1 MKNKKYVWIA
11 GWLCSFPLF
20 VGAQEARPLTDS
32 YRLFQDGK
40 ELFLR
45 QNYAA
50 AHQVLNRYAK
60 GAKAAKDMDEVDY
73 MLACTAYELHQP
85 DCIAQL
91 EAYLEAHP
99 ESRYRNRVEALIGSA
114 YFFEGKYGEAI
125 ALLKSCDFDSLG
137 ENDREDC
144 VFRLAESYMK
154 IGNLEEA
161 HAWFQVLK
169 AVGTRYQT
177 DGVYHM
183 AYIDYVQHRYGEAL
197 KGFQEVS
204 NTKEYNRLAPYYIA
218 DIWLAQGKTGQAR
231 QLATDFLQKYPNEEM
246 SGEMHRIAGEA
257 AYKMNDFTTAVQELE
272 AYGHSAEMKSQKVAR
287 NAYYALGMSYYQMR
301 VFSKAAAC
309 LGEATTLDDAMT
321 QNAYLHRG
329 LAFLELKDR
338 NMARLSF
345 EQAAAADFNHA
356 IKEQALYNYA
366 LSIHETS
373 YSPFAESVTVFERF
387 LNEFPKSAYTD
398 KVNDYLIEVYMNTR
412 SYMAALKSI
421 AKISQPGDRILEA
434 KQKLLFRVGTQA
446 FAQAAFENAI
456 EYFGQSLQLGR
467 FNQQTKADAYFWRG
481 ESKYRL
487 EQYDQAAADY
497 RQYLEFA
504 TDKMSDEYGLALYNL
519 GYTSFKQKQYG
530 AAKQWF
536 DRCVASGAVKDAAV
550 KGDAYNRAGDCY
562 FFGRQFT
569 EARELY
575 ANAVRVNP
583 QLGDYS
589 LFQEAFVKGLQ
600 KDYLGKVSTLN
611 KLLADY
617 PSSQYIDDALYEQG
631 RAFVQQEQ
639 ADNAIERYQL
649 LVDRYPDSPLARK
662 AANEIG
668 LLYYQNDRYN
678 DAITAYKKVIST
690 YPGSDEAR
698 MAQRDLKS
706 VYIDLNKVDD
716 YVAFASTI
724 PGGAN
729 FDVNERDSL
738 TYVAAERVYMRGD
751 IPSAKT
757 SFVRYLQSFPE
768 GAFSV
773 NVSYYL
779 GLIAYNENDFAS
791 AAQYLNKV
799 IEYPTSKFSTEAMDI
814 CASMAYKEKDYVK
827 ALGFYKQ
834 LVDRAASQEERLQAE
849 TGALRSAWLSGDATE
864 TITAASSMLAQNKLM
879 PELENEARYY
889 RAKSLVNTGKT
900 TEAMEDWK
908 ALSKDTRNVYG
919 AEAKY
924 LVAQYLFDQGKT
936 QEAEAEVLKYIEVST
951 PHAYW
956 LARSFVLLS
965 DVYVKLGRQVD
976 AKQYLL
982 SLKQNY
988 QAEDDIAE
996 MIESRLEKLNVQQK
1010 AQSNAQPVQ

>member
-11 GWLCSFPLF
+11 GWLCSFPLI
-20 VGAQEARPLTDS
+20 VGAQQVEPLADS
-32 YRLFQDGK
+32 YRLFKDGK

-45 QNYAA
+45 QDYAA
-50 AHQVLNRYAK
+50 AHQMLNRYVAEK
-60 GAKAAKDMDEVDY
+60 NKAAEVDEVNY
-73 MLACTAYELHQP
+73 MLACTAYELRMP

-91 EAYLEAHP
+91 EAYLEKYP
-99 ESRYRNRVEALIGSA
+99 ESRYRNRVDALMGSA

-125 ALLKSCDFDSLG
+125 AMLKSCDFDALG
-137 ENDREDC
+137 EKDREDC
-144 VFRLAESYMK
+144 VFRLALSYMK
-154 IGNLEEA
+154 IDNLEEA
-161 HAWFQVLK
+161 KAWFQVLK
-169 AVGTRYQT
+169 SVGVHYKA
-177 DGVYHM
+177 DAVYHL
-183 AYIDYVQHRYGEAL
+183 AYLDYVQQRYDAAL
-197 KGFQEVS
+197 RGFREVS
-204 NTKEYNRLAPYYIA
+204 GDKQYRRLVPYYIA
-218 DIWLAQGKTGQAR
+218 DISLIQGKYDEAR
-231 QLATDFLQKYPNEEM
+231 QMAANFVAKYPNEEKTA
-246 SGEMHRIAGEA
+246 EMHRIAGEA
-257 AYKMNDFTTAVQELE
+257 CYAVKNYSEAVDELE
-272 AYGHSAEMKSQKVAR
+272 AYRSATDKVAR
-287 NAYYALGMSYYQMR
+287 KAYYVLGMSYYQTH
-301 VFSKAAAC
+301 VFSKAAVC
-309 LGEATTLDDAMT
+309 LGEATTQDDAMT

-329 LAFLELKDR
+329 LAYLELKDR

-345 EQAAAADFNHA
+345 EQAATTDFNKA

-387 LNEFPKSAYTD
+387 LNEFPNSPYTD

-456 EYFGQSLQLGR
+456 EYFSQSIQLGR
-467 FNQQTKADAYFWRG
+467 YNQQTKADAFFWRG
-481 ESKYRL
+481 ESKYRM
-487 EQYDQAAADY
+487 EQYPQAAADY

-504 TDKMSDEYGLALYNL
+504 SDKQSDEYGLALYNL
-519 GYTSFKQKQYG
+519 GYTSFKQKQYS
-530 AAKQWF
+530 AAKNWF
-536 DRCVASGAVKDAAV
+536 DRCISSGAVKDPAV

-562 FFGRQFT
+562 FFARQFD
-569 EARELY
+569 EARQQY
-575 ANAVRVNP
+575 ANAVSVNA

-600 KDYLGKVSTLN
+600 KDYAGKVATLN

-617 PSSQYIDDALYEQG
+617 PASQYIDDALYEQG

-639 ADNAIERYQL
+639 ADNAIERYQV
-649 LVDRYPDSPLARK
+649 LVNRYPDSPLARK

-678 DAITAYKKVIST
+678 EAITAYKKVIST
-690 YPGSDEAR
+690 YPGSEEAR

-706 VYIDLNKVDD
+706 VYIDLNKVDE

-729 FDVNERDSL
+729 FDINERDSL
-738 TYVAAERVYMRGD
+738 TYTAAERVYMRGE
-751 IPSAKT
+751 IAEAKA
-757 SFVRYLQSFPE
+757 SFVRYLQSFSD

-773 NVSYYL
+773 NASYYL
-779 GLIAYNENDFAS
+779 GLIAYNEKDFAG

-799 IEYPTSKFSTEAMDI
+799 IEYPTSKFSTEAMGL
-814 CASMAYKEKDYVK
+814 CADMAYKEKDYVK

-834 LVDRAASQEERLQAE
+834 LVDRSATQEERVQAE
-849 TGALRSAWLSGDATE
+849 TGALRSAWLTGDATE

-889 RAKSLVNTGKT
+889 RAKSLMNIGKT
-900 TEAMEDWK
+900 SEAMTDWR

-924 LVAQYLFDQGKT
+924 LVAQYLFDQGQT
-936 QEAEAEVLKYIEVST
+936 QQAENEVLQYIEIST

-965 DVYVKLGRQVD
+965 DVYMKLGRQVD

-988 QAEDDIAE
+988 QADDDIAE
-996 MIESRLEKLNVQQK
+996 MIEKRLEKLNTQQK
-1010 AQSNAQPVQ
+1010 AQ